1 MPAAAPSEHRSLS
14 FGHLFP
20 SPDAH
25 RDDEPTPS
33 TTWTN
38 ATYQTIDSLWPLA
51 DEAASMLAD
60 FERTYE
66 SVFPFVILNKTL
78 TSEELHDHRP
88 FVWKAV
94 MMVSSLFDASRQVRL
109 ADKLLSEIAMA
120 TLADGAYKTLD
131 VLQSLHLL
139 IGWYHYGLKGP
150 QLTNLLFLARSLCV
164 NLATPGGETAS
175 AACKYSE
182 LDTARAIAATY
193 YLNTL

>member
-1 MPAAAPSEHRSLS
+1 MNRM
-14 FGHLFP
+14 
-20 SPDAH
+20 
-25 RDDEPTPS
+25 DEPTPS

-38 ATYQTIDSLWPLA
+38 ATYQTIDSLWPMQE
-51 DEAASMLAD
+51 EATSMLED
-60 FERTYE
+60 FARTYE
-66 SVFPFVILNKTL
+66 SVFPFVILNKNL

-88 FVWKAV
+88 YVWKAV

-109 ADKLLSEIAMA
+109 AEKLLAEIAMA
-120 TLADGAYKTLD
+120 TIADGGYKTLD
-131 VLQSLHLL
+131 VLQALHLL

-164 NLATPGGETAS
+164 NLAAPGGDVAS